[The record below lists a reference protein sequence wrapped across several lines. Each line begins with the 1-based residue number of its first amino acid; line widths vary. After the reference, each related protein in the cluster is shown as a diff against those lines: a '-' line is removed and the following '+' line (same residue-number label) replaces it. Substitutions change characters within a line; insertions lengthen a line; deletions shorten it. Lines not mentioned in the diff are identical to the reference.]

1 MTSSRT
7 LKVSDLTY
15 ERVHSLKRGNETVD
29 DVLRRVLE
37 LETDSYDIEND
48 LGAYLPDNVRQ
59 WAIAVARQIDEL
71 GEFNHKIGRGEGL
84 AGADV
89 LQFVLPDEGISV
101 AKMEFSEG
109 SFIAH
114 YRDNTGEWAK
124 CFGSISEPRT
134 RNWDLDEKVLD
145 QTQEYVSGAIR
156 KWSDLPAKG

>member
-1 MTSSRT
+1 MASNRT

-29 DVLRRVLE
+29 DVLRRALE

-48 LGAYLPDNVRQ
+48 LGAFLPEDVRR
-59 WAIAVARQIDEL
+59 WAVAVAQQIDEL
-71 GEFNHKIGRGEGL
+71 ADFDHKMARGEGL
-84 AGADV
+84 SGGDV

-101 AKMEFSEG
+101 AKMDISEG

-114 YRDNTGEWAK
+114 YRDNAGEWSK

-134 RNWDLDEKVLD
+134 ESWDLDKKVLS
-145 QTQEYVSGAIR
+145 QTQRHVSGSIR
-156 KWSDLPAKG
+156 KWSGLSAEL